1 MNTVKGS
8 FYVLFQS
15 YKKKNIIFWSILFSI
30 VLLSFF
36 LDTFFL
42 VSIFPLSSRFLYL
55 SIFFIVRWALKY

>member
-36 LDTFFL
+36 LDTFFGKY
-42 VSIFPLSSRFLYL
+42 IPLSSRFLYL